1 MSERSSKA
9 EHIHELYRECQ
20 KLAISDTFDL
30 LSAANDDEERD
41 FIRVITDFM
50 LQQRQKRSW
59 QKRGSDEKISYICRR
74 ERLRKDHLVQNSG
87 AFSNRT
93 LIFLTAL

>member
-50 LQQRQKRSW
+50 LQQRQKKVVAE
-59 QKRGSDEKISYICRR
+59 KR
-74 ERLRKDHLVQNSG
+74 
-87 AFSNRT
+87 F
-93 LIFLTAL
+93 